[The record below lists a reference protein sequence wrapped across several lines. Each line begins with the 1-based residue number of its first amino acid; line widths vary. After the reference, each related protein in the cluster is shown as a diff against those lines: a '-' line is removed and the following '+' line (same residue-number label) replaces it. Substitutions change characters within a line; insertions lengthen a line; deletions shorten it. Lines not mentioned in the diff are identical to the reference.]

1 MVIKLEIYLKSFAM
15 VFSVFELRIKMNI
28 IYIYYFIILFNSIC
42 CCFLKGIKIL
52 DWSLWASNSHNSF
65 SILGTI
71 EMDQVVLVEVIG
83 DEREGCNVDLMSIV
97 DSSWEGEGSVVDLIH
112 EHSVQSQLHVLTNG
126 KVDKIAIFPWRL
138 LQMKLNK

>member
-1 MVIKLEIYLKSFAM
+1 
-15 VFSVFELRIKMNI
+15 
-28 IYIYYFIILFNSIC
+28 
-42 CCFLKGIKIL
+42 
-52 DWSLWASNSHNSF
+52 
-65 SILGTI
+65 
-71 EMDQVVLVEVIG
+71 MDQVVLVEVIG